1 MHTDETDGS
10 QPVLKIAG
18 EALPSVSEISLLNDR
33 TSPSLGR
40 TNKAENG
47 LEARSFSYCSSTQV
61 SFAWKSWKGKMCRQ
75 LGGGCPE
82 QGKLKGNRV
91 LN

>member
-10 QPVLKIAG
+10 QPVLKITG

-40 TNKAENG
+40 TNKAEMVWRPDHFPTVVVP
-47 LEARSFSYCSSTQV
+47 RSPLPERAEKEKCADSY
-61 SFAWKSWKGKMCRQ
+61 
-75 LGGGCPE
+75 GGV
-82 QGKLKGNRV
+82 V
-91 LN
+91 LNREN